1 MDEWKNY
8 ETEEQNKEESSYYY
22 TETIKPE
29 KVKKQS
35 SWKKII
41 LLIFIIGLVGGTSI
55 SVGVR
60 IGKPL
65 AHNIIQP
72 FLEQFNKS
80 WTFQEDAPTSDETL
94 SQDTKANS
102 GTSILPVTST
112 GEKSPVVEIAKK
124 VGPSVVGVTSH
135 VTVRDW
141 FNNPYNKEETGSGVI
156 FGEKGDEVMIV
167 TNYHVVEKANTV
179 SITLLADHTV
189 PAYLKGYDSQTD
201 LAVLYI
207 KKDEIPA
214 DIRNQVC
221 PAVLGD
227 SDELEA
233 GELAVAIG
241 NPLGTTFS
249 NTVTVGVISAVN
261 RQLPLYDKTM
271 TMIQTDAAINPG
283 NSGGALVNGKGEVI
297 GINTIKLVDAK
308 VEGMGFAIPIN
319 NVKPIIEDL
328 VNRGSVP
335 RPGLGIIGANISEDV
350 SELYEIPIGILVRD
364 VASGSA
370 ADIAGIRQGDIII
383 QMEGQKITSMDQLT
397 KIIKNHKVG
406 DTVEMVVVR
415 DFSTKKVLKA
425 KLQDINQK

>member
-41 LLIFIIGLVGGTSI
+41 LFIFIIGLVGGTSI

-221 PAVLGD
+221 PAVLGN